1 MVDNEENNPEEMVS
15 KGWRT
20 WGIISIIT
28 TIIFVIASIFM
39 IWLIIKNRNAARA
52 TIDATISNAKDY
64 YNAYKQIH
72 ADHKTSPSS
81 PATSI
86 ETIPLTKQEGGC
98 NCSITGGCDNNCTT
112 NGKYTKGDGCSYN
125 ISGGGS
131 NSSNFLHNLLS
142 R

>member
-1 MVDNEENNPEEMVS
+1 MVDNEENNPEEMVN

-39 IWLIIKNRNAARA
+39 IWLIIKNRKAARA
-52 TIDATISNAKDY
+52 TIDATISSAKDY
-64 YNAYKQIH
+64 YTAYKQVH

-81 PATSI
+81 PAAST
-86 ETIPLTKQEGGC
+86 ETIPLTKQGGC
-98 NCSITGGCDNNCTT
+98 NCSIIGGCDNNCTT
-112 NGKYTKGDGCSYN
+112 NGKCTKGGGCSYN

-142 R
+142 H

>member
-1 MVDNEENNPEEMVS
+1 MVDNEENNPEEMVN

-39 IWLIIKNRNAARA
+39 IWLIIKNRKAARA

-72 ADHKTSPSS
+72 TAHKIPSPSS
-81 PATSI
+81 ETSI
-86 ETIPLTKQEGGC
+86 EKQEGGC
-98 NCSITGGCDNNCTT
+98 GCSIKGGCGNNCTI
-112 NGKYTKGDGCSYN
+112 NSKCSKGGDCN
-125 ISGGGS
+125 ISGGGF
-131 NSSNFLHNLLS
+131 NSSSFLHNLLS